1 MEASDE
7 IDYFALLDQALEEKE
22 RDELGC
28 ADDQAVECDERV
40 MVRLGDGSFHM
51 CCPRTCPHVTIVGS
65 DKSLVCQLTGI
76 NWGTEIVGE
85 HDAQWT
91 GRSTTSGD
99 PDVVAGTPVG
109 GWKPRKDAFAES
121 QRAFELAH
129 TISGEQAEYTE
140 TDKDKEARLSKLPTK
155 RGALCVDEVREEPVR
170 RQRVARK
177 SSESRETT
185 EKLRQEA
192 ISVCDKLT
200 TPIDPATGHPMTS
213 SGSSKAAAAAAASEN
228 HTPPVD
234 IRLQNVEFVTTL
246 AVRKYLAAV
255 AAGNERY
262 DMSRVHDIIVAANE
276 FVRQQRVAAKS
287 VVAVSEAAASSSNGK
302 QRRRQYDGETKTYSV
317 NLVLCL
323 WKAVCLTPYISDGKR
338 GSESFRSFV
347 AGVLYSLKRGLTL
360 ERLGIE
366 VVPQINY
373 LADQLPTLRSAD
385 ASPCA
390 RQLQS
395 SSHRGLCTLH
405 RAISSFNELDEE
417 DEHYNTCK
425 DAWVAAGTVATQLQR
440 FITAR
445 TLQSKS

>member
-1 MEASDE
+1 MTEPDE
-7 IDYFALLDQALEEKE
+7 FDYFALLDQALEERE

-28 ADDQAVECDERV
+28 ADDQPLEPDNRV
-40 MVRLGDGSFHM
+40 IVQLGDGSFHM
-51 CCPRTCPHVTIVGS
+51 CCPRTCPHVSIDGP

-76 NWGTEIVGE
+76 NWGSEIVSE

-99 PDVVAGTPVG
+99 PDVVAGTPIG

-129 TISGEQAEYTE
+129 TITGEQADYTE
-140 TDKDKEARLSKLPTK
+140 TDKDKETRLSKLPVK

-177 SSESRETT
+177 SSESRETL
-185 EKLRQEA
+185 EKLRLEA
-192 ISVCDKLT
+192 IAVCDKLT
-200 TPIDPATGHPMTS
+200 TPIDPATGNPPRAT
-213 SGSSKAAAAAAASEN
+213 SGSAAPAQESRAPQA
-228 HTPPVD
+228 D

-246 AVRKYLAAV
+246 GLRKYLAA
-255 AAGNERY
+255 ASAGSERY

-276 FVRQQRVAAKS
+276 FVRQQR
-287 VVAVSEAAASSSNGK
+287 AAARTAATPSESSSGSSSSAR

-317 NLVLCL
+317 NLVLSL
-323 WKAVCLTPYISDGKR
+323 WKAVCLTPYVSDGKR

-366 VVPQINY
+366 VVPQIDT

-417 DEHYNTCK
+417 DEHYSTCK
-425 DAWVAAGTVATQLQR
+425 EAWLTTGSVATQLTR
-440 FITAR
+440 FIAVR
-445 TLQSKS
+445 VSRGRG